1 MAQHITAKD
10 VQDYFYEKFNRRRGQ
25 LLGYYPNLFEGIRFD
40 SGNYSSAR
48 ILFETDN
55 TGLSDIIPSQK
66 IEIKVDVPNK
76 DFNKTKTSMT
86 VKEDAQVHEALNAWI
101 GAIDEGHENL

>member
-10 VQDYFYEKFNRRRGQ
+10 VREYFYEKFNRRRGP

-40 SGNYSSAR
+40 SGNFSGAR

-55 TGLSDIIPSQK
+55 TGLSNIIPNQK
-66 IEIKVDVPNK
+66 IEIKVDLKK
-76 DFNKTKTSMT
+76 DFNATETSVT
-86 VKEDAQVHEALNAWI
+86 INEDAQVHDALNAWI
-101 GAIDEGHENL
+101 GAIDEGHENV

>member
-1 MAQHITAKD
+1 MAQRITSKD
-10 VQDYFYEKFNRRRGQ
+10 VQDYFYEKFNCRRGP

-66 IEIKVDVPNK
+66 IEIKVDLKK
-76 DFNKTKTSMT
+76 DFNATETT
-86 VKEDAQVHEALNAWI
+86 VKVNEVAQVHEALNSWI
-101 GAIDEGHENL
+101 NAIDEGHENV

>member
-1 MAQHITAKD
+1 MAQHITSKD
-10 VQDYFYEKFNRRRGQ
+10 VQEYFYEKFARRRGS

-48 ILFETDN
+48 ILFETNN

-66 IEIKVDVPNK
+66 IEIKVDLKK
-76 DFNKTKTSMT
+76 DFNATETT
-86 VKEDAQVHEALNAWI
+86 VKVNEDTQVHEALNAWVN
-101 GAIDEGHENL
+101 AIDEGHENL

>member
-10 VQDYFYEKFNRRRGQ
+10 VQDYFYEKDFAHRRQFMGM
-25 LLGYYPNLFEGIRFD
+25 RFD

-55 TGLSDIIPSQK
+55 TSLSDIIPSQK
-66 IEIKVDVPNK
+66 IEIKVDLKKDFNAE

-86 VKEDAQVHEALNAWI
+86 VNEDAQVHEALNAWI